1 MEEVFSLTG
10 EQVSKL
16 KKYVE
21 SHPLILQPKENM
33 IPITSEQYA
42 NFVLSM
48 QKLQAVKAIVDAWT
62 SFNAEA
68 DVILAVQ
75 KIVE

>member
-1 MEEVFSLTG
+1 MEDDTVYQNGKILTYRG
-10 EQVSKL
+10 KPV
-16 KKYVE
+16 V
-21 SHPLILQPKENM
+21 PLDQM

-42 NFVLSM
+42 QFVLSM